1 MGSITATPANGIL
14 ITFIGLNN
22 VGGAD
27 NLSFATWLLW
37 GIPLVIGY
45 VGLSWIVLVS
55 FFYPGVKTEVSIM
68 ILQLH
73 LRQVTIFIFG

>member
-1 MGSITATPANGIL
+1 MYGANIGGMGSITATPANGIL

-27 NLSFATWLLW
+27 NLSFATWLFW

-45 VGLSWIVLVS
+45 VGLS
-55 FFYPGVKTEVSIM
+55 
-68 ILQLH
+68 
-73 LRQVTIFIFG
+73 